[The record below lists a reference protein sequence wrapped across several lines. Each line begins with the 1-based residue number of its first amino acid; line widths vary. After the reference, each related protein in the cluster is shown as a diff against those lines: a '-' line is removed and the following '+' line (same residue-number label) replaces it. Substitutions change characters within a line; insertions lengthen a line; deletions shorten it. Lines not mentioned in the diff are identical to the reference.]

1 MRQSRCFLA
10 LVILVGLLGS
20 QRPITPA
27 VAPGIDA
34 SDDTPTFT
42 GSKGGDK
49 RQLAGIKLCWCPP
62 GRFQM
67 GSPPDEPE
75 RRSDEAQVD
84 VTLTKGFWLG
94 KYEATQG
101 QSKRVVGKR
110 YACIKAQGDQQLTCL
125 SVGR

>member
-1 MRQSRCFLA
+1 VA
-10 LVILVGLLGS
+10 LVATISEGPRCQHAMLCADVVRRNFRKLLEPALELCS
-20 QRPITPA
+20 CDCNLLPPARTPGA
-27 VAPGIDA
+27 
-34 SDDTPTFT
+34 
-42 GSKGGDK
+42 
-49 RQLAGIKLCWCPP
+49 RPP
-62 GRFQM
+62 GRFRM

-101 QSKRVVGKR
+101 QWKRVVGKR
-110 YACIKAQGDQQLTCL
+110 YACMRAQGDQQLTCL